1 MHTKPTNFIILYDGI
16 CGLCN
21 RFVRLILRVDKRGV
35 FRFASLQSPFA
46 AGILQRHGI
55 NPLQLDTVYL
65 VRNYE
70 SANEQLLARDQ
81 AITAILRQ
89 LGGVWRICAGLSR
102 LLPQR
107 FRQRLYKLIARSR
120 YRFFGKYESCP
131 LPDEKTRSKFLDLPA

>member
-1 MHTKPTNFIILYDGI
+1 MYLEPTNFIILYDGV

-21 RFVRLILRVDKRGV
+21 RFVRLILRLDKRDV

-46 AGILQRHGI
+46 AGILHRHSV

-81 AITAILRQ
+81 AVAVILRQ
-89 LGGVWRICAGLSR
+89 LGGVWRICASFSN

-107 FRQRLYKLIARSR
+107 FRQWLYNLIARSR
-120 YRFFGKYESCP
+120 YRIFGKYQSCP
-131 LPDEKTRSKFLDLPA
+131 LPDEKTRGKFLDLPA